1 MKSLHYDNFGVKF
14 DYVISPKSLSE
25 AANHAGNSD
34 NIGVHAAVMDM
45 LDKVINE
52 SIEIEEHPDVKK
64 KDNERKWE
72 NGFNK
77 DVIVHR
83 FVSAVRIGDEIF
95 RVKTTMKEYDNPQIA
110 NGHYTYEVT
119 KIEVLDEQSNTSNGR
134 SNVSNVFVSGAK
146 LLKDVEKSYD
156 KGKKILEESKLADKN
171 APVYRE
177 GESVDNS
184 ETDSESQEDYDL
196 YRTVEDEDTIEFLE
210 GQPSVTTY
218 RSMAL
223 IDGKLYPPMSSK
235 ESGSKQLRNPSELGK
250 WEEAEE
256 APDKAYKKGNGWYF
270 DLKKDNGK
278 TVSGVAYNPY
288 IHTSTTML
296 NDQFS
301 EAQDRDNLVVV
312 EMHVPESELTS
323 GYQAEKAKDSVGVK
337 EWKAG
342 IIQGMLSGTRE
353 VILTRWAKPVRIVPV
368 EEVAENISKMIE
380 GKVEVMPSNVVTPQQ
395 RKALEERGVEFVET
409 DNKGKIKDG
418 EDAGKTWSSVYGKK
432 AKSARKKNDSPSR
445 IRKAVETLCKKL
457 NLDNVEILDDAS
469 GLEGKRKKAK
479 GFYNRKT
486 GKITIVLSN
495 ATSVSDAVQ
504 TLLHEAVAHY
514 GLRKMFGA
522 HFDTFLDNVFRSAD
536 ENVRKKIAEL
546 SRKHGFDIRTATE
559 EYLASLAE
567 DTNFEKENAGWWKK
581 VKALFADMLRNMG
594 FENFGGITL
603 SDNELRYILWRS
615 YRNLAESGNGVFSA
629 AEDMAKQSALN
640 VGEFSTEDTAD
651 ADLYRVGDDAVTAY
665 HNQVNRSFRSRFRE
679 AWVDGMMS
687 VKAALDAIRSER
699 NEVIE
704 DFENPYLFEN
714 QMHGIIRVQSEVFQR
729 RKFEPMVRKFNEILD
744 TYGMSD
750 EDLHKYLMAK
760 HGIERNYV
768 FAMRDAPFR
777 KTKTSDFFDANI
789 RTFDAKHPYF
799 LSKKSDVLQLPD
811 RASLPPYKKSF

>member
-1 MKSLHYDNFGVKF
+1 MV
-14 DYVISPKSLSE
+14 
-25 AANHAGNSD
+25 
-34 NIGVHAAVMDM
+34 
-45 LDKVINE
+45 
-52 SIEIEEHPDVKK
+52 
-64 KDNERKWE
+64 
-72 NGFNK
+72 
-77 DVIVHR
+77 
-83 FVSAVRIGDEIF
+83 
-95 RVKTTMKEYDNPQIA
+95 
-110 NGHYTYEVT
+110 
-119 KIEVLDEQSNTSNGR
+119 
-134 SNVSNVFVSGAK
+134 
-146 LLKDVEKSYD
+146 
-156 KGKKILEESKLADKN
+156 
-171 APVYRE
+171 
-177 GESVDNS
+177 
-184 ETDSESQEDYDL
+184 
-196 YRTVEDEDTIEFLE
+196 
-210 GQPSVTTY
+210 
-218 RSMAL
+218 L

-301 EAQDRDNLVVV
+301 EAQIRDNLVVV
-312 EMHVPESELTS
+312 EMEVPESELTS
-323 GYQAEKAKDSVGVK
+323 GYKADKAKDSVGAK
-337 EWKAG
+337 QWKAG

-368 EEVAENISKMIE
+368 EEVADHIVGLIE
-380 GKVEVMPSNVVTPQQ
+380 GKVEVMPTNVVTPQQ
-395 RKALEERGVEFVET
+395 REALEERGVKFVET
-409 DNKGKIKDG
+409 DNKGKMSAGVHK
-418 EDAGKTWSSVYGKK
+418 GKTWSSVFGKK
-432 AKSARKKNDSPSR
+432 AKKAKKSVAPSR
-445 IRKAVETLCKKL
+445 IKSAVEALCKKL

-514 GLRKMFGA
+514 GLRKMFGGN
-522 HFDTFLDNVFRSAD
+522 FDTFLDNVFRNAD
-536 ENVRKKIAEL
+536 ESVRRKISEL

-581 VKALFADMLRNMG
+581 VKSMFMDMLRQIG
-594 FENFGGITL
+594 FEGFGGVTI

-615 YRNLAESGNGVFSA
+615 YKNLAEPGNGVFSQ
-629 AEDMAKQSALN
+629 AEDISMQNELN
-640 VGEFSTEDTAD
+640 VGEFSSEDKTEAEG
-651 ADLYRVGDDAVTAY
+651 DLYRIGDDAVTAY

-744 TYGMSD
+744 TYGMSE
-750 EDLHKYLMAK
+750 EDLYKYLMAK

-768 FAMRDAPFR
+768 FAMRDASFR
-777 KTKTSDFFDANI
+777 KTKTSDFFDGNI
-789 RTFDAKHPYF
+789 GTFDAKHPYF

-811 RASLPPYKKSF
+811 HRLSPPYKKSF